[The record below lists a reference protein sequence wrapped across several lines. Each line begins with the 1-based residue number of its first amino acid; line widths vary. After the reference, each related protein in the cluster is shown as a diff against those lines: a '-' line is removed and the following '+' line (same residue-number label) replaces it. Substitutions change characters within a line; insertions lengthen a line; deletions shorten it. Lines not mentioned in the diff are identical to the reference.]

1 MLRCVTPGEGAR
13 GLRREAPILR
23 VVLFERAAGA
33 WPGVGAQVF
42 DNAEGDME
50 TEEENQDLPKK
61 GKAQGRKRAS
71 AAEGVVKQVK
81 LSRADLYKL
90 PTNEELNQLKETENL
105 FHSSLLRLQIEEL
118 LKEVKLKEKK
128 KQKIDAFLHEI
139 NTLLSAVPETLET
152 DLADQSWLPKDV
164 KVPFLQVPSSVKG
177 KFRFLPPATVTVV
190 GSYLLGTC
198 IKPEINVDLAVTM
211 PRAILQDKDNLNQR
225 YHRKRA
231 LYLAHIAQHLSKEK
245 LFGSVRFT
253 YMNSNHLKPIVL
265 LQPQGKDKKLVTVR
279 LYACPAPGFFKPSR
293 LYPSKNNV
301 RTAWFLEQGS
311 PGEGA
316 AESPTPHYNNSI
328 LCDTGL
334 ESNLLFLA
342 GAGADFPG
350 MRDGVTLLKV
360 WLHQWE
366 LDKGLGC
373 LNGFMASMLVAYLLA
388 KHKISQGMSGY
399 QVLRSVLQ
407 FLATSDL
414 SATGISLSK
423 DSDSSLPTL
432 ADFHQA
438 FEVVFVDPSGLVNL
452 CADMTASKY
461 KQVQFEAKR
470 SMEVLDDRTVDGF
483 QLLLMTP
490 KPLIRT
496 FDHVFHLKHVSK
508 LQGACKKMQ
517 LLNEL
522 MDRGGN
528 YVAAALPFVTSL
540 LARGLAGRVLLLT
553 HSLPQAPQW
562 PISAEPPKHKDAGH
576 LSFGLL
582 LTPEFATSILEKG
595 PEADRPEAAEFR
607 KFWGE
612 KSELRR
618 FQDGAICEAVVWGAE
633 TMCQKRL
640 IPEQIVKH
648 LLWLHADI
656 PESSIC
662 YTGAVLESVI
672 RVGRESCGG
681 REQQP
686 APAVPDAVGLVIAF
700 GRTQR
705 SLVGE
710 LPAGTGEEAMVS
722 IVRSYDDLSRKLWNL
737 EGLPLMVTA
746 VQGTHPTL
754 RYTEV
759 FPPTPMKPDYSYHMR
774 IKDKES
780 LLPLAEKPCPA
791 YIAPM
796 KVVCHMEGS
805 GQGPLDGYVF
815 RLQVAYHR
823 EPHILKEVV
832 TPEGMLKYRDTEESQ
847 QLELETLHLPY
858 LTSSLHGL
866 QQQHPAFSGT
876 CRLAKR
882 WVRAQLLSDS
892 LSDECVDLLAASL
905 FLHPA
910 PFTPPSSPQVGF
922 LRFLHLLT
930 AFDWKNSPLIVNL
943 NADLKEPSSIPK
955 LFTYVKL
962 RCEELPATKC
972 NCLWV
977 EYSSRFAPAT
987 GLFDADYT
995 EIRNEF
1001 VAARPHLPVM
1011 FIATPRD
1018 KRSSVWTKERP
1029 STQILQR
1036 LLVLALESLRAL
1048 EEQLTDP
1055 LGSQDVKMVFR
1066 PPLDFYDILIHLNAK
1081 QIPRHLEGVDRPAKS
1096 FSRGMLKSDA
1106 PVKTLVFPVVGYDPV
1121 QCYLQELRE
1130 AFGDLALFFYDS
1142 HGGEV
1147 IGVLWKPSSFEPQPF
1162 KASNMKGRMMASLSC
1177 EELVTVPN
1185 VEAIL
1190 EDFEILGEGPEV
1202 VHPQL
1207 PPASVGECYYWVI
1220 ISARQQCAGLPVIST
1235 SCKGFPGCTI
1245 SFRISPTD
1253 LSPQPPTNIPAVAT
1267 SLEYE
1272 DEWKVPQQPPGKQTG
1287 PQTRFQW
1294 LDPPYAEGKYSFSEI
1309 RVNGEANDS
1318 GFLVLLVQCFKEP
1331 STKRRGWSDEIA
1343 YNGPSATASSKY
1355 PQWAQR

>member
-1 MLRCVTPGEGAR
+1 PGAVP
-13 GLRREAPILR
+13 AS
-23 VVLFERAAGA
+23 ASHA
-33 WPGVGAQVF
+33 
-42 DNAEGDME
+42 

-71 AAEGVVKQVK
+71 APDGVVKPVK
-81 LSRADLYKL
+81 LSRADLYKP

-118 LKEVKLKEKK
+118 LKEVTLKEKK

-139 NTLLSAVPETLET
+139 NALLSAVPETPET

-164 KVPFLQVPSSVKG
+164 KVPFLQVPFSVKG
-177 KFRFLPPATVTVV
+177 KFRFLPPAAVTVV

-198 IKPEINVDLAVTM
+198 IKPEINVDVALTM

-253 YMNSNHLKPIVL
+253 YMNSNHLKPILL
-265 LQPQGKDKKLVTVR
+265 LQPQGKDEKLVTVR

-316 AESPTPHYNNSI
+316 AEPPTPHYNNSI

-342 GAGADFPG
+342 GASAGFPG
-350 MRDGVTLLKV
+350 MRDGVALLKV
-360 WLHQWE
+360 WLHQRE

-373 LNGFMASMLVAYLLA
+373 LNGFVASMLVAYLVA

-399 QVLRSVLQ
+399 QVLRSILQ
-407 FLATSDL
+407 FLATTDL
-414 SATGISLSK
+414 SAAGISLSK
-423 DSDSSLPTL
+423 DADSSLPTL

-438 FEVVFVDPSGLVNL
+438 FEVVLVDPSGLVNL

-470 SMEVLDDRTVDGF
+470 SMEVLDDSTVDGF

-540 LARGLAGRVLLLT
+540 LARGLAERVLLLT
-553 HSLPQAPQW
+553 HSLPQW

-582 LTPEFATSILEKG
+582 LTPAFAASILERG

-640 IPEQIVKH
+640 IPEQIVQH
-648 LLWLHADI
+648 LLWLGGV
-656 PESSIC
+656 PGWFNRIC
-662 YTGAVLESVI
+662 TYK
-672 RVGRESCGG
+672 GG
-681 REQQP
+681 
-686 APAVPDAVGLVIAF
+686 G
-700 GRTQR
+700 
-705 SLVGE
+705 
-710 LPAGTGEEAMVS
+710 PAGTGEEAMVS

-737 EGLPLMVTA
+737 EGLPLTVTA
-746 VQGTHPTL
+746 VQGTHPAL
-754 RYTEV
+754 RYTDV
-759 FPPTPMKPDYSYHMR
+759 FPPTPMKPDYSYHVR

-780 LLPLAEKPCPA
+780 LLPLPEKPCPA

-805 GQGPLDGYVF
+805 GQWPQDKEAIKRVKAAFHLCLAELLSQQHQLLCRPAATHADVYKDGYIF

-832 TPEGMLKYRDTEESQ
+832 TPEGMLKYRDTEEVTQ
-847 QLELETLHLPY
+847 V
-858 LTSSLHGL
+858 TSCIHQL

-876 CRLAKR
+876 SRLAKR

-922 LRFLHLLT
+922 LRFLHLLM

-943 NADLKEPSSIPK
+943 NADLK
-955 LFTYVKL
+955 V
-962 RCEELPATKC
+962 
-972 NCLWV
+972 
-977 EYSSRFAPAT
+977 
-987 GLFDADYT
+987 ADYT
-995 EIRNEF
+995 EIRNAF

-1029 STQILQR
+1029 SAQILQR

-1048 EEQLTDP
+1048 EEQLADP
-1055 LGSQDVKMVFR
+1055 LGSQDGKMVFR

-1106 PVKTLVFPVVGYDPV
+1106 LVTTLIFPVVGYDPV

-1162 KASNMKGRMMASLSC
+1162 KASNMKGRMMASLSR

-1190 EDFEILGEGPEV
+1190 EDFEILGEGLV
-1202 VHPQL
+1202 R
-1207 PPASVGECYYWVI
+1207 SVE
-1220 ISARQQCAGLPVIST
+1220 ART
-1235 SCKGFPGCTI
+1235 EKWTI
-1245 SFRISPTD
+1245 
-1253 LSPQPPTNIPAVAT
+1253 
-1267 SLEYE
+1267 
-1272 DEWKVPQQPPGKQTG
+1272 
-1287 PQTRFQW
+1287 
-1294 LDPPYAEGKYSFSEI
+1294 
-1309 RVNGEANDS
+1309 
-1318 GFLVLLVQCFKEP
+1318 
-1331 STKRRGWSDEIA
+1331 
-1343 YNGPSATASSKY
+1343 
-1355 PQWAQR
+1355 

>member
-1 MLRCVTPGEGAR
+1 RL
-13 GLRREAPILR
+13 LY
-23 VVLFERAAGA
+23 RAS
-33 WPGVGAQVF
+33 VGA
-42 DNAEGDME
+42 

-71 AAEGVVKQVK
+71 APDGVVKPVK
-81 LSRADLYKL
+81 LSRADLYKP

-118 LKEVKLKEKK
+118 LKEVTLKEKK

-139 NTLLSAVPETLET
+139 NALLSAVPETPET

-164 KVPFLQVPSSVKG
+164 KVPFLQVPFSVKG
-177 KFRFLPPATVTVV
+177 KFRFLPPAAVTVV

-198 IKPEINVDLAVTM
+198 IKPEINVDVALTM

-253 YMNSNHLKPIVL
+253 YMNSNHLKPILL
-265 LQPQGKDKKLVTVR
+265 LQPQGKDEKLVTVR

-316 AESPTPHYNNSI
+316 AEPPTPHYNNSI

-342 GAGADFPG
+342 GASAGFPG
-350 MRDGVTLLKV
+350 MRDGVALLKV
-360 WLHQWE
+360 WLHQRE

-373 LNGFMASMLVAYLLA
+373 LNGFVASMLVAYLVA

-399 QVLRSVLQ
+399 QVLRSILQ
-407 FLATSDL
+407 FLATTDL
-414 SATGISLSK
+414 SAAGISLSK
-423 DSDSSLPTL
+423 DADSSLPTL

-438 FEVVFVDPSGLVNL
+438 FEVVLVDPSGLVNL

-470 SMEVLDDRTVDGF
+470 SMEVLDDSTVDGF

-540 LARGLAGRVLLLT
+540 LARGLAERVLLLT

-582 LTPEFATSILEKG
+582 LTPAFAASILERG

-640 IPEQIVKH
+640 IPEQIVQH
-648 LLWLHADI
+648 LLWLHAAI
-656 PESSIC
+656 PESSIR

-672 RVGRESCGG
+672 RAGRE
-681 REQQP
+681 
-686 APAVPDAVGLVIAF
+686 
-700 GRTQR
+700 
-705 SLVGE
+705 
-710 LPAGTGEEAMVS
+710 PAGTGEEAMVS

-737 EGLPLMVTA
+737 EGLPLTVTA
-746 VQGTHPTL
+746 VQGTHPAL
-754 RYTEV
+754 RYTDV
-759 FPPTPMKPDYSYHMR
+759 FPPTPMKPDYSYHVR

-780 LLPLAEKPCPA
+780 LLPLPEKPCPA

-805 GQGPLDGYVF
+805 GQWPQDKEAIKRVKAAFHLCLAELLSQQHQLLCRPAATHADVYKDGYIF

-847 QLELETLHLPY
+847 LHLGH
-858 LTSSLHGL
+858 L
-866 QQQHPAFSGT
+866 QQHPAFSGT
-876 CRLAKR
+876 SRLAKR

-922 LRFLHLLT
+922 LRFLHLLM

-943 NADLKEPSSIPK
+943 NADLK
-955 LFTYVKL
+955 V
-962 RCEELPATKC
+962 
-972 NCLWV
+972 
-977 EYSSRFAPAT
+977 
-987 GLFDADYT
+987 ADYT
-995 EIRNEF
+995 EIRNAF

-1029 STQILQR
+1029 SAQILQR

-1048 EEQLTDP
+1048 EEQLADP
-1055 LGSQDVKMVFR
+1055 LGSQDGKMVFR

-1106 PVKTLVFPVVGYDPV
+1106 LVTTLIFPVVGYDPV

-1162 KASNMKGRMMASLSC
+1162 KASNMKGRMMASLSR

-1190 EDFEILGEGPEV
+1190 EDFEILGEGLV
-1202 VHPQL
+1202 R
-1207 PPASVGECYYWVI
+1207 SVE
-1220 ISARQQCAGLPVIST
+1220 ART
-1235 SCKGFPGCTI
+1235 EKWTI
-1245 SFRISPTD
+1245 
-1253 LSPQPPTNIPAVAT
+1253 
-1267 SLEYE
+1267 
-1272 DEWKVPQQPPGKQTG
+1272 
-1287 PQTRFQW
+1287 
-1294 LDPPYAEGKYSFSEI
+1294 
-1309 RVNGEANDS
+1309 
-1318 GFLVLLVQCFKEP
+1318 
-1331 STKRRGWSDEIA
+1331 
-1343 YNGPSATASSKY
+1343 
-1355 PQWAQR
+1355 

>member
-1 MLRCVTPGEGAR
+1 MKMKP
-13 GLRREAPILR
+13 
-23 VVLFERAAGA
+23 RAAAGGGDRA
-33 WPGVGAQVF
+33 F
-42 DNAEGDME
+42 EDAEGDLE
-50 TEEENQDLPKK
+50 AKEENQDLPKK
-61 GKAQGRKRAS
+61 GKPQGRKRAS
-71 AAEGVVKQVK
+71 VPDGVVKPVK
-81 LSRADLYKL
+81 LSRADLYKP

-139 NTLLSAVPETLET
+139 NTLLSAVPETPET

-164 KVPFLQVPSSVKG
+164 KVPFLQVPVSVKG
-177 KFRFLPPATVTVV
+177 KFRFLPPAAVTVV

-198 IKPEINVDLAVTM
+198 IKPEINVDVAVTM

-253 YMNSNHLKPIVL
+253 YMNSNHLKPIL
-265 LQPQGKDKKLVTVR
+265 LLKPQGKDEKLVTVR

-293 LYPSKNNV
+293 LYPGKNNI

-316 AESPTPHYNNSI
+316 AEPPTPHYNNSI

-350 MRDGVTLLKV
+350 MRDGVALLKV
-360 WLHQWE
+360 WLHQRE

-373 LNGFMASMLVAYLLA
+373 LNGFVASMLVAYLLA

-407 FLATSDL
+407 FLATTDL
-414 SATGISLSK
+414 SAAGISLLK
-423 DSDSSLPTL
+423 DTDSSLPTL

-490 KPLIRT
+490 KPPIRT

-528 YVAAALPFVTSL
+528 YIAAALPFVTSL
-540 LARGLAGRVLLLT
+540 LARGLAERVLLLT

-582 LTPEFATSILEKG
+582 LTPEFAAGILEKG

-662 YTGAVLESVI
+662 YSGAVLESVI
-672 RVGRESCGG
+672 RAGRE
-681 REQQP
+681 
-686 APAVPDAVGLVIAF
+686 
-700 GRTQR
+700 
-705 SLVGE
+705 
-710 LPAGTGEEAMVS
+710 PAGTGEEAMVS

-746 VQGTHPTL
+746 VQGTHPAL
-754 RYTEV
+754 RYTDV

-780 LLPLAEKPCPA
+780 LLPLAQKPCPA

-805 GQGPLDGYVF
+805 GQWPQDKEAIKRVKAAFHLRLAELLNQQHQLLCRPAATHTDVYKDGYVF

-823 EPHILKEVV
+823 EPQILKEVV

-866 QQQHPAFSGT
+866 QQQHPAFSGAS
-876 CRLAKR
+876 RLAKR

-943 NADLKEPSSIPK
+943 NADLK
-955 LFTYVKL
+955 
-962 RCEELPATKC
+962 
-972 NCLWV
+972 
-977 EYSSRFAPAT
+977 
-987 GLFDADYT
+987 DADYT

-1029 STQILQR
+1029 SAQILQR

-1081 QIPRHLEGVDRPAKS
+1081 QLPRHLEGVDRPAKS

-1106 PVKTLVFPVVGYDPV
+1106 PVKTLAFPVVGYDPV

-1190 EDFEILGEGPEV
+1190 EDFEILGEGLV
-1202 VHPQL
+1202 R
-1207 PPASVGECYYWVI
+1207 SVE
-1220 ISARQQCAGLPVIST
+1220 ART
-1235 SCKGFPGCTI
+1235 EKWTI
-1245 SFRISPTD
+1245 
-1253 LSPQPPTNIPAVAT
+1253 
-1267 SLEYE
+1267 
-1272 DEWKVPQQPPGKQTG
+1272 
-1287 PQTRFQW
+1287 
-1294 LDPPYAEGKYSFSEI
+1294 
-1309 RVNGEANDS
+1309 
-1318 GFLVLLVQCFKEP
+1318 
-1331 STKRRGWSDEIA
+1331 
-1343 YNGPSATASSKY
+1343 
-1355 PQWAQR
+1355 